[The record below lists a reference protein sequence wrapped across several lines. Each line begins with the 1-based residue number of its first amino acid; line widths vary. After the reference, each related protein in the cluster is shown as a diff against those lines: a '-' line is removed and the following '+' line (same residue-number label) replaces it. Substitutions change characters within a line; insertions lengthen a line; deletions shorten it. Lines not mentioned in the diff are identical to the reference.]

1 MATDRTLLTVADLVN
16 RAAAVVDPTGDDPG
30 VAELVVRY
38 EDDDAP
44 VRGVLENIEEHLRWG
59 ADEDPPVVLAQ
70 AVALYL
76 AHRPDAIETD
86 AEQLLQLATRAE
98 FDGQP
103 PETVARW
110 LDERAA

>member
-1 MATDRTLLTVADLVN
+1 MATDRTLLTVADLVH
-16 RAAAVVDPTGDDPG
+16 RAAAVVDPAGDDPG
-30 VAELVVRY
+30 VAELVERY

-44 VRGVLENIEEHLRWG
+44 VRGLLEDIEGHLRWG
-59 ADEDPPVVLAQ
+59 ADEDPPVVMAQ

-76 AHRPDAIETD
+76 AHRPEEITD
-86 AEQLLQLATRAE
+86 DPDKLLRLAARAE
-98 FDGQP
+98 FDGKP